1 MIRSFNLYLCTLALF
16 SSTASMCMHRR
27 KNATSAPTS
36 LSAPASSSSPYDYD
50 QMPLVDL
57 RTRETELHET
67 MRQKEDSWDA
77 EGYCCLKSRGIEV
90 GIASL
95 PGAVSSAALLSVG
108 LVGEWNNYSLWLESF
123 GCPGNATIGG
133 QVACA
138 IGAMCLNL
146 IHYEQRQSVTQP
158 EKEELRRL
166 TDAINNNHELQRSK
180 WKKFKKEKI
189 QELCLARIAGD

>member
-1 MIRSFNLYLCTLALF
+1 MIRSFNLFVCTFAIL
-16 SSTASMCMHRR
+16 SSTASMCMHQR
-27 KNATSAPTS
+27 KKATSSSTS
-36 LSAPASSSSPYDYD
+36 LSAPASASSPYD
-50 QMPLVDL
+50 QMSLTDL
-57 RTRETELHET
+57 RARETKLHEA

-77 EGYCCLKSRGIEV
+77 EGYCCLKSRGMEV

-95 PGAVSSAALLSVG
+95 PGVASGVAFLSVG

-158 EKEELRRL
+158 EREELKRL
-166 TDAINNNHELQRSK
+166 TDAINNNPEFQRDN
-180 WKKFKKEKI
+180 WKEFKKAKM
-189 QELCLARIAGD
+189 QELCLAHIAGD